1 MNTFKGPFRVI
12 FEDLRIQFYI
22 LTGATVVLSLVYLI
36 IGKILSSH
44 ETFTVGASFGP
55 YYSLYL
61 YYPFLAYTKAYK
73 YTLSLGGTR
82 KQFLGST
89 IANIGI
95 FLIMTTFILNLFYY
109 LTEYLSNLGIISAS
123 LIHMGDLVKGASPLL
138 YPWIDLLWG
147 IILFGIGLFVSS
159 FWFYFGTVRTMIA
172 ATLLLVIAIIYFAF
186 GDFSPFIQFMVSE
199 HLAFV
204 HILAGIACLLIV
216 LSYFIMRN
224 GPFERCTKLNL
235 SL

>member
-1 MNTFKGPFRVI
+1 MNTFNGPFRVI

-22 LTGATVVLSLVYLI
+22 LTVATLVLSIVYLI

-44 ETFTVGASFGP
+44 DTFTIGASFGP
-55 YYSLYL
+55 YYSLYI

-82 KQFLGST
+82 KQFLLST
-89 IANIGI
+89 IANIGL
-95 FLIMTTFILNLFYY
+95 FLLMTTFILNFFYY
-109 LTEYLSNLGIISAS
+109 LTDYLSNQGIISTS

-147 IILFGIGLFVSS
+147 LILFGIGLFVSS
-159 FWFYFGTVRTMIA
+159 FWFYFGTIRTMVG
-172 ATLLLVIAIIYFAF
+172 ATFLLVLAISYIALGDII
-186 GDFSPFIQFMVSE
+186 PFIEFVNNE

-204 HILAGIACLLIV
+204 HILAGISCLLIV

-224 GPFERCTKLNL
+224 GPLERCTKLNF
-235 SL
+235 SI